1 MFTVVHQVSL
11 KSLLLDRGLIVR
23 SKGELSNQCDIVSP
37 KDNIQS
43 YVFVFWAFWCLLW
56 FKNLSDLAGVS

>member
-37 KDNIQS
+37 KHNIQS
-43 YVFVFWAFWCLLW
+43 YVFLFWAFL
-56 FKNLSDLAGVS
+56 VSAVV

>member
-37 KDNIQS
+37 KHNIHS
-43 YVFVFWAFWCLLW
+43 HMFFFSGL
-56 FKNLSDLAGVS
+56 FGVCCGLKICPT